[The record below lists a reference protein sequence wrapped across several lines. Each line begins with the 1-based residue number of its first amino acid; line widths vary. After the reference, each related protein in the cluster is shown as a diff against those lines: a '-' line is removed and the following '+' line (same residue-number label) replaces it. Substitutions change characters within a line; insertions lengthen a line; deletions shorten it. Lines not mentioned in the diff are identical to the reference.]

1 MTHTYRTVTKRY
13 LFAILL
19 ASAAIFSSC
28 RENFSVW
35 KAHNE
40 AWLNKNKTT
49 IDSLSK
55 AEVKN
60 DYVAAGITPSG
71 IQYVIRHSGYGI
83 VAKRSSAVNVTYQNF
98 LIDGTAV
105 GHAEKYDVQMK
116 DMVEGWQEILCSGLV
131 RQGANFTIYIP
142 WNLAYGKT
150 GNKVASAARFFVPP
164 YSTFISHIEIVK
176 IVNTLPK

>member
-1 MTHTYRTVTKRY
+1 MTHTYRTATKRY

-28 RENFSVW
+28 REDFSVW

-71 IQYVIRHSGYGI
+71 IQYVIRHSG
-83 VAKRSSAVNVTYQNF
+83 
-98 LIDGTAV
+98 
-105 GHAEKYDVQMK
+105 
-116 DMVEGWQEILCSGLV
+116 
-131 RQGANFTIYIP
+131 
-142 WNLAYGKT
+142 
-150 GNKVASAARFFVPP
+150 
-164 YSTFISHIEIVK
+164 
-176 IVNTLPK
+176 